1 MPFKKYD
8 FLKIKAYLTPFFFLK
23 IILIDISNLQ
33 KNISILSVTTP
44 LKKKKKFP
52 KSGSV
57 MNEWNNGG
65 KRHLIFLQDFAST
78 KWT

>member
-1 MPFKKYD
+1 MMPFKKYD

-33 KNISILSVTTP
+33 KKYISILSVTTP
-44 LKKKKKFP
+44 LKKKKIP

-57 MNEWNNGG
+57 MNE
-65 KRHLIFLQDFAST
+65 
-78 KWT
+78 